1 MITPVIIIVVVVVL
15 LVLAWLATTYNRLV
29 RLRNKL
35 QEAWAGIDV
44 QLQRRLDLIPN
55 LVQVVKGY
63 ATHEED
69 LFNSVTMARN
79 AVRDADG
86 PAATER
92 ASKQLDQAMFSVFA
106 VAEAYP
112 ELKASTNFLD
122 LQQQLAATED
132 ELAFAR
138 RFYNATV
145 EDSNTAIATVPTNLV
160 AGPFGFTRA
169 EYYQA
174 SADAGVVPRIDLE

>member
-1 MITPVIIIVVVVVL
+1 MLPSIIVLVLVVL
-15 LVLAWLATTYNRLV
+15 VGGWLAVTYNRLV

-55 LVQVVKGY
+55 LVQVVRGY
-63 ATHEED
+63 ASHEED
-69 LFNSVTMARN
+69 LFASVTTARS
-79 AVRDADG
+79 AVRDATG

-92 ASKQLDQAMFSVFA
+92 ATKQLDNAMFSLFA

-112 ELKASTNFLD
+112 DLKASTNFLD
-122 LQQQLAATED
+122 LQQQLAATEE

-160 AGPFGFTRA
+160 AGPFGFKRT
-169 EYYQA
+169 EYFQA
-174 SADAGVVPRIDLE
+174 SSDAGVVPRIDFE